1 MYKTYIDMITQ
12 WAATKGYKVV
22 GKWEEDAFYD
32 KDKEIVYSLR
42 TQNPKNQVY
51 SLLHECGHALAFE
64 SKGYKNRFPT
74 LSKRRFKT
82 AKVNSRTN
90 TFRVESILE
99 EYDAW
104 ARGLKLAERLGIE
117 IDKEDYG
124 NYASRNVM
132 TYVRLP
138 TRNVGA

>member
-1 MYKTYIDMITQ
+1 MIEIDIITA
-12 WAATKGYKVV
+12 WAAQRGYKVF
-22 GKWEEDAFYD
+22 GKWSEDAFYD

-42 TQNPKNQVY
+42 TKEKKNQMY

-74 LSKRRFKT
+74 MSKRRFKT

-90 TFRVESILE
+90 TFKVEQIVE

-104 ARGLKLAERLGIE
+104 ERGYNLACRLGIE
-117 IDKEDYG
+117 IDKEDY
-124 NYASRNVM
+124 NKYASRYVM
-132 TYVRLP
+132 SYIRK
-138 TRNVGA
+138 AK

>member
-1 MYKTYIDMITQ
+1 MYKESINIITQ
-12 WAATKGYKVV
+12 WAASKGYKVF

-42 TQNPKNQVY
+42 TKGQKNQMY

-64 SKGYKNRFPT
+64 SKGYQNRFPT
-74 LSKRRFKT
+74 LSKQRFKT

-90 TFRVESILE
+90 TFKVESILE

-104 ARGLKLAERLGIE
+104 ARGLSLAGRLGIE

-124 NYASRNVM
+124 RYASRNVM
-132 TYVRLP
+132 TYIRK
-138 TRNVGA
+138 AA

>member
-42 TQNPKNQVY
+42 TQNPKNQMY

-132 TYVRLP
+132 TYVRKA
-138 TRNVGA
+138 V

>member
-1 MYKTYIDMITQ
+1 MFKTYIEMITQ

-32 KDKEIVYSLR
+32 EQKEIVYSLHTR
-42 TQNPKNQVY
+42 NPKNQVY

-64 SKGYKNRFPT
+64 SKGYENRFPT
-74 LSKRRFKT
+74 MAKWRWKT
-82 AKVNSRTN
+82 AKVNPRTN
-90 TFRVESILE
+90 TYRVESILE

-104 ARGLKLAERLGIE
+104 SRGLALAERLGIE

-124 NYASRNVM
+124 KYASRNVM
-132 TYVRLP
+132 TYVRK
-138 TRNVGA
+138 AA

>member
-42 TQNPKNQVY
+42 TQNPKTQVY

-132 TYVRLP
+132 TYVRKA
-138 TRNVGA
+138 V

>member
-1 MYKTYIDMITQ
+1 MYKTYIETIKQ

-132 TYVRLP
+132 TYVRKA
-138 TRNVGA
+138 V